1 MEQHSLKLKILDSFY
16 DMVTTKK
23 SNLPIYHGNDSKEFV
38 PADTAENKK
47 VCNPL
52 VADIN
57 LPSTHDFIRS
67 LSEDKK
73 VGLAGIA
80 VLKDG
85 KLVAEH
91 YVPPYSAKY
100 RHVSFSM
107 CKSVTSMAVGLAM
120 EEGLLSLDEKL
131 VDIFPEYTGLFTKKA
146 MKEVTVKHL
155 LTMTAGVKFDEVS
168 SYFAEDWRKAFI
180 GSDVSFAPGTDFTYN
195 SLNTYML
202 AAIVTRRAGCSM
214 LAYLKSRLF
223 RPLGIH
229 NITWDC
235 CPKGIERGGWGMKL
249 SLQDMVKLGELYLNN
264 GAIIRD
270 GKRIQLISRAW
281 IRESTQAHVEFEDT
295 TLTKGYGYQIWCL
308 KDGAWL
314 FNGVFGQNVYIN
326 QRRNLVIACTAGGYE
341 VFPEGHLV
349 ARICDFAAD
358 DENFIRRPFAA
369 IGDTVQNYIAEK
381 RDQRNAKQ
389 FDPAYAAYMEREIK
403 PYTDRT
409 YDVADY
415 ASSILPNADQM
426 FYSLYMTGIEQLGIS
441 YKKEY
446 LVLHVRDGKKVY
458 HIRVGYRLAQPYI
471 YQILDIGGKKLPVA
485 AGCELIDRTEK
496 GFGLKIRII
505 YLEEVANKV
514 IDLRFEDDKVKIRAV
529 GTPNLVKFMEK
540 LFGEVMMQRTKK
552 LGRWKDSAFLKQKMK
567 KVLFPE
573 SEGIAR

>member
-1 MEQHSLKLKILDSFY
+1 MEQHSLKLKLLDSFY

-23 SNLPIYHGNDSKEFV
+23 SNLPFYHGNDSKEFV
-38 PADTAENKK
+38 PAYTAENKK

-80 VLKDG
+80 ILKDG

-91 YVPPYSAKY
+91 YVPPYGAGY

-168 SYFAEDWRKAFI
+168 SYFAEDWRKSFI

-249 SLQDMVKLGELYLNN
+249 SLQDMVKLGELYLND
-264 GAIIRD
+264 GAILRD
-270 GKRIQLISRAW
+270 GKRIQLLSRAW
-281 IRESTQAHVEFEDT
+281 IHESTQTHVEFEDT

-314 FNGVFGQNVYIN
+314 FNGVFGQNV
-326 QRRNLVIACTAGGYE
+326 
-341 VFPEGHLV
+341 
-349 ARICDFAAD
+349 
-358 DENFIRRPFAA
+358 IRKPLAT
-369 IGDTVQNYIAEK
+369 IGDTLQNYIAEK
-381 RDQRNAKQ
+381 RYQKNAKQ
-389 FDPAYAAYMEREIK
+389 LDPAYAAYMERVVK
-403 PYTDRT
+403 PYTGRT
-409 YDVADY
+409 YDVTDY
-415 ASSILPNADQM
+415 ASSILPNANQM

-446 LVLHVRDGKKVY
+446 LILHVRDGKKVY
-458 HIRVGYRLAQPYI
+458 HIRVGYLSAQPYI
-471 YQILDIGGKKLPVA
+471 YQLLDIGGKKLPVA
-485 AGCELIDRTEK
+485 AGCELMDRTEK
-496 GFGLKIRII
+496 GFGLKIRLY

-514 IDLRFEDDKVKIRAV
+514 IDLQFDGNKVKIRAV
-529 GTPNLVKFMEK
+529 GTPNLVKFMEN
-540 LFGEVMMQRTKK
+540 LFGEAMMQRTKK
-552 LGRWKDSAFLKQKMK
+552 LGRWKDSTFLKEKMK